1 MIILK
6 GILKM
11 KRNKE
16 CLDVIEKAKK
26 NIDDIKARKTDA
38 IGCDSLE
45 FIDTFLTPD
54 EIAESDLR
62 VALIGELI
70 KARTEQG
77 ISQKKLEELSGV
89 KQPIIARMEKGTTN
103 PQINT
108 LLKVL
113 APLGKTLAIVP
124 LKQV

>member
-16 CLDVIEKAKK
+16 CLDAIEKAKK

-38 IGCDSLE
+38 IGFDSLE

-77 ISQKKLEELSGV
+77 IAAYYSQDG
-89 KQPIIARMEKGTTN
+89 KGYN
-103 PQINT
+103 
-108 LLKVL
+108 
-113 APLGKTLAIVP
+113 
-124 LKQV
+124 